1 MKKHI
6 TTNVDQNTVDF
17 RRSTRNTT
25 VNKLSKSRKRPKVV
39 NDDVISNETDIF
51 GLQARLTTSTIDLA
65 TPIKEISP
73 IKKQLSIIQ
82 ESPSPC
88 QLSSSTLANVNENGM
103 IKKLTNNR
111 F

>member
-39 NDDVISNETDIF
+39 NDDVISSNDRDFRSRDFYRDI
-51 GLQARLTTSTIDLA
+51 ASRS
-65 TPIKEISP
+65 
-73 IKKQLSIIQ
+73 
-82 ESPSPC
+82 
-88 QLSSSTLANVNENGM
+88 
-103 IKKLTNNR
+103 
-111 F
+111 

>member
-6 TTNVDQNTVDF
+6 TTNVDQNTLDL

-39 NDDVISNETDIF
+39 NDDVINNETDVF
-51 GLQARLTTSTIDLA
+51 GLQTRLTTT

-88 QLSSSTLANVNENGM
+88 QLSSSTLENGM
-103 IKKLTNNR
+103 IRLIK
-111 F
+111 

>member
-39 NDDVISNETDIF
+39 NDDVISSNETDIF
-51 GLQARLTTSTIDLA
+51 GLQARLSLHDLIIHNID
-65 TPIKEISP
+65 IY
-73 IKKQLSIIQ
+73 
-82 ESPSPC
+82 
-88 QLSSSTLANVNENGM
+88 
-103 IKKLTNNR
+103 NNHR